1 MLPVLQY
8 AQLPFYSAVKLYKHG
23 VHSTFFPILVTI
35 CFPLLFPK
43 THIHTS
49 QGIGESCP
57 LRQESACLGASP
69 SQGSTSLLPAFLS
82 TKQNKNN
89 VMSWQGTTLRVILLT
104 LLYRCSHNIQAV
116 LDAHAKAKIRGCEES
131 CQKWGK
137 GERALRARSARRKF
151 SRLNSDRKSVLQNR
165 PNSLLSNSL
174 GNPLQISPWIH
185 FFQIH

>member
-8 AQLPFYSAVKLYKHG
+8 AQLPFYSVVKLYKHG
-23 VHSTFFPILVTI
+23 VHSIFFPILVII

-104 LLYRCSHNIQAV
+104 LLYRCSHNTQAV
-116 LDAHAKAKIRGCEES
+116 LDAHAKAKLARLRGVMS
-131 CQKWGK
+131 KVGK
-137 GERALRARSARRKF
+137 GRKGTPRAQRAKKIFTFEFR
-151 SRLNSDRKSVLQNR
+151 
-165 PNSLLSNSL
+165 
-174 GNPLQISPWIH
+174 
-185 FFQIH
+185 

>member
-1 MLPVLQY
+1 MLPVLY
-8 AQLPFYSAVKLYKHG
+8 HAQLPLYSVVKLYKHG
-23 VHSTFFPILVTI
+23 VHGIFVLILVII

-104 LLYRCSHNIQAV
+104 LLYRCSHNTQAV
-116 LDAHAKAKIRGCEES
+116 LDAHAKAKLARLRGVMSKVERE
-131 CQKWGK
+131 K
-137 GERALRARSARRKF
+137 GHSARAAREENF
-151 SRLNSDRKSVLQNR
+151 HVWIQI
-165 PNSLLSNSL
+165 
-174 GNPLQISPWIH
+174 GNPSSKTAQIH